1 MHDSGIIC
9 LQDWQVLSPQLL
21 KNLQLAGVPV
31 DVVQVASGKNTADT
45 HVSRGNHLPGTHFF
59 GHSITAPR

>member
-1 MHDSGIIC
+1 M
-9 LQDWQVLSPQLL
+9 LSPQLL